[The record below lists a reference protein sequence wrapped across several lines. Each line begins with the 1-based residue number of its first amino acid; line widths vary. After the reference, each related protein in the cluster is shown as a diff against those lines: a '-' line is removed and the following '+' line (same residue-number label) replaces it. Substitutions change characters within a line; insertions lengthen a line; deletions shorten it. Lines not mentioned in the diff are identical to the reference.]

1 MDQQRLRALDHVL
14 GWFGFGLEFSADG
27 NLKPPGRSGQATTL
41 QSYASER
48 DPAEIQTDDP
58 LQVLRVAL
66 PAAAEIARAETKHAV
81 DVVAERFP
89 RLSSGIGNEA
99 TGGREPDPTAIAP
112 ADDHPAKATGG
123 VETEGDAVRQT
134 TRSVRSTTKENF
146 EASLEVIGEA
156 AEHLA
161 ERGDQVRGAIR
172 AFGATSVHRLRTV
185 FPRSVQPTGALES
198 PRPVSLVDQTSP
210 VSTVNVETT
219 PQVVTSQFVPVT
231 PEADAGSVLNDGPTE
246 EREEHGA
253 DDVSTQPPAAPSWTE
268 RLLDLSGRV
277 GARSGFGSKTPP
289 SILSYDPAI
298 LKNEPDGTG
307 EEAEQLDPPSP
318 AWSEATIET
327 APPAI
332 PAAPAIPT
340 IDDEVAEPLASAAVE
355 TPASAEDLAE
365 PDDSLGI
372 DNSVDVDV
380 DEETSATEEVHGTH
394 DETTTDWFR
403 PFDVEPDAGDSG
415 SSSTEPEVAPAAE
428 PNKPNQVESVETFTL
443 NEVVAAAPVAE
454 ETTADIDPP
463 SVEATEVVDDSNVGF
478 KTNDVTSESGPT
490 DFSPMVL
497 PSILREV
504 PTTSKDE
511 RGDESEAE
519 RFRPIDR
526 DLETALERLSSL
538 VDREA
543 TEAAEPER
551 EEAAEQVEQIAANT
565 PVARELADDMD
576 SPVIEETNVLEQA
589 TDEVFVAPTWRER
602 LLDLPGL
609 RHLSGRS
616 DERTPQ
622 PVLTDDEIE
631 ESRAAVVA
639 RLERMLAQDAGRNGD
654 PPHPR
659 ND

>member
-123 VETEGDAVRQT
+123 VESEGDAVRQT

-185 FPRSVQPTGALES
+185 FPRSVQPTDALES

-210 VSTVNVETT
+210 VSTVNAETT
-219 PQVVTSQFVPVT
+219 PQVATSQFVPVT
-231 PEADAGSVLNDGPTE
+231 PEVDAGSVLNDGQTE
-246 EREEHGA
+246 EHEEHGA
-253 DDVSTQPPAAPSWTE
+253 DDVSTEPQAAPSWTE

-277 GARSGFGSKTPP
+277 GGRSGFGSKTPP

-298 LKNEPDGTG
+298 LKNEV
-307 EEAEQLDPPSP
+307 EEGAQLDPPSP
-318 AWSEATIET
+318 AWSEATVET

-332 PAAPAIPT
+332 PAIN
-340 IDDEVAEPLASAAVE
+340 DEVAEPLTSAAVE

-372 DNSVDVDV
+372 DNSVDVD
-380 DEETSATEEVHGTH
+380 DETSATEEVDGTQ
-394 DETTTDWFR
+394 DETATDWFR
-403 PFDVEPDAGDSG
+403 PFEVEPDDSVG
-415 SSSTEPEVAPAAE
+415 VVSSPAEPEVTQAAE
-428 PNKPNQVESVETFTL
+428 PNQVENVETL
-443 NEVVAAAPVAE
+443 NEVVTAAPVAE
-454 ETTADIDPP
+454 ETTADIDP
-463 SVEATEVVDDSNVGF
+463 
-478 KTNDVTSESGPT
+478 T
-490 DFSPMVL
+490 DFSPTVL
-497 PSILREV
+497 PSVLREIP
-504 PTTSKDE
+504 PTLKDE
-511 RGDESEAE
+511 HADESEAE
-519 RFRPIDR
+519 QFRPIDR
-526 DLETALERLSSL
+526 DLETALEKLSSL
-538 VDREA
+538 VARDA

-551 EEAAEQVEQIAANT
+551 EEAAEQVEQIAADT

-609 RHLSGRS
+609 RHLSALGSS
-616 DERTPQ
+616 DEQAPQ
-622 PVLTDDEIE
+622 PVLTEDEIE

-654 PPHPR
+654 PSQPR